1 MEKRTKIVVLHAR
14 ELIYTGIFVGLGIL
28 LIILIILMFKPKNKA
43 DEPIYEPTGAY
54 TAGVYSTSIL
64 LNGTPV
70 DVSVTVDADHI
81 NSIEL
86 VNLSE
91 SVTTMYPLLE
101 PSLNDIAQQVL
112 QTQSIENITYP
123 EESQYTY
130 ALLMEAIKA
139 NLAKA
144 SANTKAP

>member
-28 LIILIILMFKPKNKA
+28 LIILIILMFKPKGKA
-43 DEPIYEPTGAY
+43 DDPINEPTGAY

-101 PSLNDIAQQVL
+101 PSLNDIAQQIC
-112 QTQSIENITYP
+112 QTQSLENITYP
-123 EESQYTY
+123 EDSQYTY

-139 NLAKA
+139 NLEKA
-144 SANTKAP
+144 SANAK

>member
-1 MEKRTKIVVLHAR
+1 MEKRTRIVVLHAR

-28 LIILIILMFKPKNKA
+28 LIILIILMFKPKGNDNA
-43 DEPIYEPTGAY
+43 PENEPTGAY

-70 DVSVTVDADHI
+70 DVSVTVDSDHI

-101 PSLNDIAQQVL
+101 PSLNDISQQIL
-112 QTQSIENITYP
+112 TTQSLENITYP
-123 EESQYTY
+123 EDSQYTY

-139 NLAKA
+139 SLEKA
-144 SANTKAP
+144 GATVE